1 MFHTGVMNIKAPT
14 AAPSTDSGRGRITQL
29 WSTVRADARAHRTAR
44 AEHRMLRQELAA
56 YKTPTEIHDLLV
68 AVEAAG
74 EDAADVRDIL
84 QHNLVDYHRLHVGRI
99 AC

>member
-1 MFHTGVMNIKAPT
+1 MT
-14 AAPSTDSGRGRITQL
+14 APSTDSGRGRVTQL
-29 WSTVRADARAHRTAR
+29 WSTVRAQHTAR
-44 AEHRMLRQELAA
+44 VEHRVLRQELAA

-84 QHNLVDYHRLHVGRI
+84 QHNLVDYHRLHMGRI